1 MEVLNLKLLLKTSQL
16 NEVYNNDLQQ
26 KYLTYYPVTL
36 WKTFERIFN
45 AGRERTGPEDR
56 AGDHRKMAEIE
67 IVPFAG
73 SGRNHKPRFTLRII
87 TEQKHASELVQMLT
101 SQIRSTVGPSRSTD
115 LGVSAVT
122 AEVASTSQDQLEMYA
137 LSPCHTTTDAA
148 LPIGEEVTSLDLQT
162 TNPTE
167 HLVTAT
173 VEPIRITDNE
183 ENDSSDSE
191 TLQFYPALS

>member
-1 MEVLNLKLLLKTSQL
+1 
-16 NEVYNNDLQQ
+16 
-26 KYLTYYPVTL
+26 
-36 WKTFERIFN
+36 
-45 AGRERTGPEDR
+45 
-56 AGDHRKMAEIE
+56 MAEIE

-101 SQIRSTVGPSRSTD
+101 SQIRSTAGPAGSTG